1 MMRRTIYSLLGV
13 TAAMLA
19 VGCGP
24 DLDMPLMAGNN
35 QEAAA
40 EGNALYQQA
49 KKADDAGNTGK
60 AIKLYDRTATR
71 YSYIDS
77 APQARF
83 RQAELLEQSG
93 EVLKA
98 FKAYQEFLT
107 RFNGSGLYSTAL
119 SRQARV
125 AQGAAEG
132 EIRNSFLGLKT
143 RLSIEKI
150 VEMLGQV
157 RDNAP
162 KSATAAK
169 AQFTIGELHRK
180 DKKAS
185 KAIEAYRQL
194 VRDQPDSKEAPEA
207 MFQIGVALTEEA
219 DRGNQNMATIDL
231 AREAFNDYLNQYP
244 GHHRN
249 AEARQRIAGLGG
261 RDLDRTFEIAEYY
274 FKTGQF
280 ESAKVYY
287 RDVAKR
293 STSGKL
299 HDKSKAR
306 LREMGE

>member
-1 MMRRTIYSLLGV
+1 MMRRTLFSLSGLV
-13 TAAMLA
+13 VATFLA
-19 VGCGP
+19 GCGSDP
-24 DLDMPLMAGNN
+24 DMMLMAGNN
-35 QEAAA
+35 QGAIA

-49 KKADDAGNTGK
+49 KQADDAGQTGK

-71 YSYIDS
+71 YSYIDN

-83 RQAELLEQSG
+83 RQAELLEQNG

-107 RFNGSGLYSTAL
+107 RFQGSGLYSTAL
-119 SRQARV
+119 SRQARL
-125 AQGAAEG
+125 ANAAAEG
-132 EIRNSFLGLKT
+132 EIKNSFLGLKT
-143 RLSIEKI
+143 RLSVEKI

-169 AQFTIGELHRK
+169 AQFMIGELHRK
-180 DKKAS
+180 DKKAA
-185 KAIEAYRQL
+185 KAIAAYRQL
-194 VRDQPDSKEAPEA
+194 VRDQPDCKEAPDA

-261 RDLDRTFEIAEYY
+261 RDLDRSFEIAEYY

-287 RDVAKR
+287 RDIVKR
-293 STSGKL
+293 SGSGKL